1 MFKCSKEQMKSILNY
16 CEHKLKCISDNPKY
30 NGFIVFLFHLL
41 FYIVTTYFLFFYPIS
56 PIFYFVI
63 VIWGIILA
71 SNFYFRGCILTKLE
85 RQLWNTNTWYGP
97 YYMFC
102 DFENLSDNKI
112 INIYICQKILI
123 ISLLFVRIL
132 FR

>member
-1 MFKCSKEQMKSILNY
+1 MLKCSKEQMKSILY
-16 CEHKLKCISDNPKY
+16 FCEDKLKCISDDPKY

-41 FYIVTTYFLFFYPIS
+41 FYFITIYFLYFYPIS
-56 PIFYFVI
+56 LIFYLVI
-63 VIWGIILA
+63 FIWIIVLA

-85 RQLWNTNTWYGP
+85 RHLWNTNTWYGP

-102 DFENLSDNKI
+102 DFENLSYNNI
-112 INIYICQKILI
+112 INIFICQKICM
-123 ISLLFVRIL
+123 ISLLFLRIL